1 MEITNLQDEGNSDK
15 NDEIISSFIPPFKTI
30 RDELTV
36 FYQQLQISLE
46 EGVRLGTEY
55 FTEKKL
61 PTDVYLLNQM
71 IRYHTKRL
79 MQEKAEINLYEME
92 DLSNNGLAGNHNGY
106 HIRIFKGTH
115 GNIPIP
121 NSDTKRDFFCQQLE
135 LNLDIPA
142 PSPKRPNVF
151 FLWDLDKSYSLTPLR
166 LVCPEYAEK
175 GRDVTRTYY
184 DEIVKPVFA
193 GEIES
198 PVNEVSEG
206 KNRDIRLKGQESR
219 KKDTK
224 DDNSDKADDIR

>member
-1 MEITNLQDEGNSDK
+1 MEITKLQDESDSAK
-15 NDEIISSFIPPFKTI
+15 NDKIISSFIPPYKAI
-30 RDELTV
+30 RDELDI
-36 FYQQLQISLE
+36 FYGQLQISLE
-46 EGVRLGTEY
+46 EGVRLAMEY

-61 PTDVYLLNQM
+61 PIDVYLLNQM

-79 MQEKAEINLYEME
+79 MQEKAMINLYEMA

-106 HIRIFKGTH
+106 HIRIFKGTR

-121 NSDTKRDFFCQQLE
+121 NSDAKRDFFCQQLE
-135 LNLDIPA
+135 LNLGIPA

-151 FLWDLDKSYSLTPLR
+151 FLWDLDKNYSLTPLR

-184 DEIVKPVFA
+184 DEIVKPIFESEV
-193 GEIES
+193 ES
-198 PVNEVSEG
+198 PANETNESG
-206 KNRDIRLKGQESR
+206 NWDIRLKGQESE

-224 DDNSDKADDIR
+224 DGSSDKTDDIR